1 MKVAFFDT
9 RPFEKDVFLKENAH
23 YEHEINFLE
32 PRLDSLTATLAQDH
46 QCVCAFVNADLNAET
61 LKVLKDG
68 GTELIALRCAGFNNV
83 DLEMAKKLGMK
94 VVRVPEY
101 SPHAIAEHVVA
112 LIQTLNRKTH
122 RAYNRVREGNFSLNG
137 LMGFDLYQK
146 TIGIVG
152 VGKIG
157 KVLAQIMKGF
167 GCQVL
172 LNDLNP
178 DDDFANSINARYVSL
193 DEIYKHSD
201 IISLHVPL
209 TPQTRYFINEE
220 SLKKMKFGVMLINTG
235 RGALINTRDLI
246 NALKSGHVG
255 QAGLDVYEEEEN
267 FFFQDL
273 SGQILTDDIL
283 ARLLTFP
290 NVLITSHQAFLTN
303 EAMKGIASTTLS
315 NISEYEAGRALT
327 NAVI

>member
-83 DLEMAKKLGMK
+83 DLEMAKKLGMR

-193 DEIYKHSD
+193 DEIYKLSD

>member
-1 MKVAFFDT
+1 VKVAFFDT

-172 LNDLNP
+172 LNDINP

>member
-1 MKVAFFDT
+1 MKIAFFDT
-9 RPFEKDVFLKENAH
+9 RPYEKDVFLKENDH
-23 YEHEINFLE
+23 FKHEINFLE
-32 PRLDSLTATLAQDH
+32 SRLNHLTAPLAQDH
-46 QCVCAFVNADLNAET
+46 KCVCAFVNADLKADT
-61 LKVLKDG
+61 LKILKDG

-83 DLEMAKKLGMK
+83 DIEMAKKLGMR

-101 SPHAIAEHVVA
+101 SPHAIAEHVLA

-146 TIGIVG
+146 TIGIIG

-157 KVLAQIMKGF
+157 KVLAQIMNGF

-172 LNDLNP
+172 LNDLYP
-178 DDDFANSINARYVSL
+178 DESFAKSINARYVSL
-193 DEIYKHSD
+193 DEIFQNSD

-209 TPQTRYFINEE
+209 TPQTHYFINEAT
-220 SLKKMKFGVMLINTG
+220 LNKMKFGVMLINTG

-246 NALKSGHVG
+246 NALKTGQVG

-273 SGQILTDDIL
+273 SGQILTDDVL

-315 NISEYEAGRALT
+315 NISDFEAGRTLR
-327 NAVI
+327 NAVL

>member
-83 DLEMAKKLGMK
+83 DLEMAKKLGMR